1 MSIATR
7 IFHDA
12 VLERRKYPLL
22 RGGRY
27 KLQETAD
34 RMHRDSRTI
43 DEMIEY
49 SHRKQG
55 PSIFPTCAWSDKA
68 QWLRHVLRDVPY
80 QLGYNVT
87 PAIDALVFDGVDKPQ
102 LASLKSW
109 ARQQTHSL
117 LSQVDSALSLT
128 QKSLN
133 AEYSLWKE
141 NDSMI
146 RVLLDRAVNLAD
158 EIITYADERL
168 PLHGVSEQMTTD
180 WPSSLHPGV

>member
-1 MSIATR
+1 MTIATR
-7 IFHDA
+7 IFTDA
-12 VLERRKYPLL
+12 VLERRKHPLL

-34 RMHRDSRTI
+34 RLHRDSLNI
-43 DEMIEY
+43 DEMIQY

-55 PSIFPTCAWSDKA
+55 PSVFIACGWSDKEP
-68 QWLRHVLRDVPY
+68 WLRHVLLDLPY

-87 PAIDALVFDGVDKPQ
+87 PAIDALVFDGVDEPQ
-102 LASLKSW
+102 LASLRSW

-133 AEYSLWKE
+133 AEYSRWRT
-141 NDSMI
+141 NDSLI
-146 RVLLDRAVNLAD
+146 RELLDKVVNLAD
-158 EIITYADERL
+158 EVVTYADERL
-168 PLHGVSEQMTTD
+168 PLHGVSEIMPIDRSSSIQ
-180 WPSSLHPGV
+180 PSV

>member
-1 MSIATR
+1 MSIATK

-34 RMHRDSRTI
+34 RLHRNSLNLDA
-43 DEMIEY
+43 MIEY

-55 PSIFPTCAWSDKA
+55 PSVFLTCTWSDRA
-68 QWLRHVLRDVPY
+68 PWLRHALLDVPY
-80 QLGYNVT
+80 QLGYNVV
-87 PAIDALVFDGVDKPQ
+87 PAVDALVFDGVDEPQ
-102 LASLKSW
+102 LASLESW
-109 ARQQTHSL
+109 ARQQTFSL

-133 AEYSLWKE
+133 AEYSLWKA

-158 EIITYADERL
+158 EIINYADERL
-168 PLHGVSEQMTTD
+168 PLHGVSEQMTID
-180 WPSSLHPGV
+180 WPSSLQPSV